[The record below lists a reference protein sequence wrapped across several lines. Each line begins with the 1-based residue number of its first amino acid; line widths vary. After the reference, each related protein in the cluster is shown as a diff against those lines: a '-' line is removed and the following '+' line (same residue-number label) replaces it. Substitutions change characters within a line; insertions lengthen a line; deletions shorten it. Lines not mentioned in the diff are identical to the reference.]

1 MTCSRQL
8 IKPTSQDYS
17 KSEIRK
23 PLVMSGELSESRG
36 CVTCLLCNATI
47 SVRIGNYGK
56 LKLHMETNHDVFYE
70 QDLIMALNFLEDHER
85 EVIIEKVL
93 PRMDLCLNKA
103 KAIDKKDGLKLKLD
117 IEKRLFSDEDKD
129 VVEERIRSDR
139 NKDQE
144 TLENDRIDFEDVVED
159 EGQLESPVKKMRLDE
174 SSPIEESLEISL
186 DESDDVLIDG
196 DSQRNDEPPQMLGK
210 DEVECGL
217 CRNVFKKRSMY
228 NHRRRCELREKI
240 RKMGEENRKARME
253 AESVENNES
262 NHESEISEEDQDG
275 PEEDS
280 EQEHEV
286 RSNRRSYN
294 CEPCNTT
301 YSSSGNLARH
311 RRQKHS

>member
-1 MTCSRQL
+1 MFKRLQ
-8 IKPTSQDYS
+8 
-17 KSEIRK
+17 SEQK
-23 PLVMSGELSESRG
+23 TFAMSSESESRG

-47 SVRIGNYGK
+47 SVRIGNFGK

-103 KAIDKKDGLKLKLD
+103 KIIDKKDGLKFKLD
-117 IEKRLFSDEDKD
+117 IEKRLFSDLDKD
-129 VVEERIRSDR
+129 TDEEMGSG
-139 NKDQE
+139 KE
-144 TLENDRIDFEDVVED
+144 SLGKDRIDFEDVIED
-159 EGQLESPVKKMRLDE
+159 EDLLESPVKKMRIEE

-196 DSQRNDEPPQMLGK
+196 DFQKNAEPPQMLGK

-217 CRNVFKKRSMY
+217 CRKIFKKKSMY
-228 NHRRRCELREKI
+228 NHTRRCELREKI
-240 RKMGEENRKARME
+240 RKMGEENKKSRME
-253 AESVENNES
+253 EESS
-262 NHESEISEEDQDG
+262 DNHESDHEDVVSEEDQDG
-275 PEEDS
+275 AEEIS

-286 RSNRRSYN
+286 RSNRKSYN
-294 CEPCNTT
+294 CEPCNTS